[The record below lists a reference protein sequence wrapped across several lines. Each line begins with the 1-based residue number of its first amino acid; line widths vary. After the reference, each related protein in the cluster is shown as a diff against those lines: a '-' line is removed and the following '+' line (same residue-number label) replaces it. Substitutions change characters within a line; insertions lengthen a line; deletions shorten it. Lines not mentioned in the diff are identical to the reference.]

1 MNRSIDPEPDYTHW
15 QVLLLRD
22 ALEAY
27 RRFTADHE
35 TGKRPLSWN
44 ALREKVWAYTDVDFG
59 KDDLRQFVE
68 GKKQGHGNFR
78 VPQLHRLH
86 AVFRFLTDEHIA
98 MLTPDE
104 FDNAELVGV
113 QAPLHLSRYLVSLSE
128 PVPIEFPRA
137 LVGQYESI
145 GCTDDRVLQKHL
157 QILFEGPGF
166 ASVSETH
173 EVYNVVLP
181 SITPDSR
188 RLRRMISRRASPD
201 ARIRHGGWA
210 IMTPEDNMLVFVKN
224 IDTRENHYW
233 KFAVEHPV
241 WEEGI
246 VSDLLLNR
254 FDWPLFL
261 DEEATT
267 GEAVSLSAQQAATD
281 TWHFTRRGTADNG
294 E

>member
-1 MNRSIDPEPDYTHW
+1 MMRGTDRLPDYSHW

-27 RRFTADHE
+27 RRFNADHE
-35 TGKRPLSWN
+35 TGKRPMSWN
-44 ALREKVWAYTDVDFG
+44 ALREKVWTYTDVDFG

-68 GKKQGHGNFR
+68 GKKLGQGNFR
-78 VPQLHRLH
+78 VPQPHRLH
-86 AVFRFLTDEHIA
+86 AVYRFLTDEHIA

-104 FDNAELVGV
+104 FDNAEFIGV
-113 QAPLHLSRYLVSLSE
+113 QAPLHLSRYLVSLAE
-128 PVPIEFPRA
+128 PLPIEFPRS
-137 LVGQYESI
+137 LVGQFESI
-145 GCTDDRVLQKHL
+145 GYTDDRLFQKHL

-173 EVYNVVLP
+173 EVYNFGVPPVRR
-181 SITPDSR
+181 DSKHM
-188 RLRRMISRRASPD
+188 RRMISGRMKPD
-201 ARIRHGGWA
+201 ARIRHSGWA
-210 IMTPEDNMLVFVKN
+210 IMTPEDNMLIFMKN

-241 WEEGI
+241 WEERL
-246 VSDLLLNR
+246 VNDLLLNR

-261 DEEATT
+261 DGEATT
-267 GEAVSLSAQQAATD
+267 GKAVSLSATQAASD
-281 TWHFTRRGTADNG
+281 TWHFTRRGAVDNG